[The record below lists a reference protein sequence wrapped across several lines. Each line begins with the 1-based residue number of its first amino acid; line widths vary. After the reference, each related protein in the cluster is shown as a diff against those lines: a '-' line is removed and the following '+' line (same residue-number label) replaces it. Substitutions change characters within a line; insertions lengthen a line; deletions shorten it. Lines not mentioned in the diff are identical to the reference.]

1 MTRPNYFLRMKP
13 VTVMMPA
20 IMLVALLC
28 AATSFAATGKT
39 VHAFE
44 SVAHGANPQSNAI
57 SGSLG
62 NLYGTTYFGGAHNLG
77 EVFELSPG
85 ASGKYTQTILYS
97 FAGGLDGSFPWAGL
111 TLDSAGNLYGTTA
124 GGGTSTAC
132 FGGCGTVF
140 KLSPK
145 SGGGWTEAVLFT
157 FTGSATGSTP
167 LASVIF

>member
-13 VTVMMPA
+13 VMLMKPAMMPA
-20 IMLVALLC
+20 MMLVALLC

-44 SVAHGANPQSNAI
+44 SVAHGANPQSNVI
-57 SGSLG
+57 SDSLG

-97 FAGGLDGSFPWAGL
+97 FA
-111 TLDSAGNLYGTTA
+111 
-124 GGGTSTAC
+124 
-132 FGGCGTVF
+132 
-140 KLSPK
+140 
-145 SGGGWTEAVLFT
+145 
-157 FTGSATGSTP
+157 
-167 LASVIF
+167 